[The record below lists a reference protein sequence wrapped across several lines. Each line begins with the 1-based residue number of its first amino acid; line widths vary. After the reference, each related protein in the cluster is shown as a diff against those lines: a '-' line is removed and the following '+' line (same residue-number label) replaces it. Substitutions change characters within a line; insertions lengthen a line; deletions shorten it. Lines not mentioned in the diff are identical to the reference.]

1 MDKLIVANWKLK
13 FSHKE
18 ALSWLTSNV
27 PEIHQTLAQTEH
39 ELVIC
44 PSFTELAFAL
54 STYPNHSWGAQNCAS
69 VVRGAYTGEV
79 SALSLQQMGIQ
90 FTLVGHSERRRYH
103 DETNEDVHKKTALLL
118 EHEINP
124 IVCIGETADQRSSR
138 DIVLAQQIT
147 AVRDLYNDDD
157 ATIIAY
163 EPVWAIGTGMTPTVD
178 ELKETIG
185 KIRELVDGSIVL
197 YGGSVTPTIAKE
209 FSPFVDGFLVGS
221 ASCDVELLKQIILS
235 C

>member
-18 ALSWLTSNV
+18 ATEWLTANI
-27 PEIHQTLAQTEH
+27 PEIRETLAQTEH

-54 STYPNHSWGAQNCAS
+54 KNYPTHSWGAQNCAS
-69 VVRGAYTGEV
+69 VILGAYTGEV

-90 FTLVGHSERRRYH
+90 FTLVGHSERRRYY
-103 DETNEDVHKKTALLL
+103 DETNEDVRKKTALLL

-124 IVCIGETADQRSSR
+124 IVCIGETADQHNSR
-138 DIVLAQQIT
+138 DTILAEQIT
-147 AVRDLYNDDD
+147 AIEDLYNDDD

-178 ELKETIG
+178 ELQETIK
-185 KIRELVDGSIVL
+185 KIREQVDGSIVL
-197 YGGSVTPTIAKE
+197 YGGSVTPITAKE